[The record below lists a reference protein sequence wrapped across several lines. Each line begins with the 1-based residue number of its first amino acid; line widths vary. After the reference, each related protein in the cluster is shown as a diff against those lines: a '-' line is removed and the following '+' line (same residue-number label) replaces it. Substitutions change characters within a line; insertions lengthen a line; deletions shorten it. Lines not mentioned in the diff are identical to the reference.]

1 MDNDGAIL
9 LIVVAED
16 AYRRVVDIELL
27 ESVPVGWIEGD
38 FCQNRMRGRQPKAI
52 AATRSNVAISHW
64 SASPSE
70 VTMGIDIGE
79 CSSPTTA
86 SVLAH
91 VIWRDHKPSR
101 PVNSRTIDKTISL
114 TCFH

>member
-52 AATRSNVAISHW
+52 AAARSNVAISHW
-64 SASPSE
+64 SAPANE
-70 VTMGIDIGE
+70 VTMGIGIGE
-79 CSSPTTA
+79 CSLLATS

-91 VIWRDHKPSR
+91 MTPRDHKPSR
-101 PVNSRTIDKTISL
+101 PVTSRTIDKTISL
-114 TCFH
+114 TCSH